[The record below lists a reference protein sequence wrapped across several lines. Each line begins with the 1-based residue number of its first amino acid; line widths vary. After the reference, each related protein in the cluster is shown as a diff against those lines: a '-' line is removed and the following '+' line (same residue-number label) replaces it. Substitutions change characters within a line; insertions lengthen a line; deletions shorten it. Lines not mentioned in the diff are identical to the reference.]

1 MNVFLDTNIA
11 LDYIL
16 ERKEFVEDAKN
27 VIAYCLNCKHT
38 LYLSSVSF
46 ANISYIARKGFGGL
60 DYRQLLMLLRR
71 MVRVSVSNEEIV
83 DRSLLTENKDFED
96 AMQYHSASTVNA
108 DVIITRN
115 VQDFPVGSIKVLTPK
130 DFLKLLKTE

>member
-16 ERKEFVEDAKN
+16 ERKEFVENAKS

-60 DYRQLLMLLRR
+60 DTRQLLILLRR
-71 MVRVSVSNEEIV
+71 MVRVTVSNEDVV
-83 DRSLLTENKDFED
+83 DRSLLVETRDFED
-96 AMQYHSASTVNA
+96 AMQYYSASTVDA
-108 DVIITRN
+108 DVIVTRN
-115 VQDFPVGSIKVLTPK
+115 VQDFPSGSIRVMTPK
-130 DFLKLLKTE
+130 EFLESVRV